1 MKKYFLSFLCL
12 LWPLVI
18 LLSCGPKAA
27 PIVTTPSP
35 VVTAF
40 EQKMRWI
47 LQLEDARQLRG
58 GGGDLTTLI
67 GDTAGNV
74 RRRSAL
80 AIGRVK

>member
-1 MKKYFLSFLCL
+1 MNLSFLRFLRPWVICLSL

-47 LQLEDARQLRG
+47 LQLEVR
-58 GGGDLTTLI
+58 
-67 GDTAGNV
+67 AGYAV
-74 RRRSAL
+74 AVAISRR
-80 AIGRVK
+80 